1 MTTAPPV
8 YVIDDDARVR
18 EALTLLLAKSG
29 IPSQPFEAAEPFLAA
44 LPLGKPVCGLVDV
57 CLPAMSGLQL
67 LKELK
72 RRNSESAL
80 IMISGHGNIPM
91 AVEAMQ
97 AGAVHFIEKPFDPE
111 ILLELVEDTRRRF
124 VERDDDRAK
133 TRLAWELFE
142 TLTARERE
150 VMALIIEGLPNK
162 LVAARLAIST
172 RTAEHHRAAVMRKMN
187 ARTLSHLFRFAAL
200 LASDIGPD
208 GHNAWSAVRKSVA
221 V

>member
-1 MTTAPPV
+1 MAAAPPV

-29 IPSQPFEAAEPFLAA
+29 IPSQPFEAAETFLAA
-44 LPLGKPVCGLVDV
+44 LPEGRPVCGLVDV

-67 LKELK
+67 LRELK

-80 IMISGHGNIPM
+80 IMISGHGNVPM
-91 AVEAMQ
+91 AVEAMRG
-97 AGAVHFIEKPFDPE
+97 GAVHFIEKPFDPE
-111 ILLELVEDTRRRF
+111 VLLELVEETRRRF
-124 VERDDDRAK
+124 VERDDDRIK
-133 TRLAWELFE
+133 SHLARELYN

-150 VMALIIEGLPNK
+150 VMALLIDGLPNK

-187 ARTLSHLFRFAAL
+187 ARTLSHLFRMATL
-200 LASDIGPD
+200 LAND
-208 GHNAWSAVRKSVA
+208 GGMTAVHGGRGR
-221 V
+221 